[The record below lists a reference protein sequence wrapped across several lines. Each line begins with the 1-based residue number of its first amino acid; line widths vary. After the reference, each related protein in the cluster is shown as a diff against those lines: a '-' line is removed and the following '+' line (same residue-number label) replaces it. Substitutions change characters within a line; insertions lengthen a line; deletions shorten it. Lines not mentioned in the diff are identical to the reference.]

1 MNDSHT
7 TNHGSSGNG
16 NDLAALVADYER
28 NGAVCARGVAD
39 AALVQRVA
47 EAIDANLADPSPL
60 ALIASRDDD
69 PGKYATDFCNWSR
82 FPAYLELAQAAAPL
96 AQALMQSRTVRLYH
110 DHLLVKEAGTRQRT
124 PWHQDQ
130 PYYDVEG
137 RHVISMWFPVDPVPR
152 ESTLE
157 FVAGTHHGQWLMP
170 RTFMLQEAKW
180 FPEGSMQEVP
190 DIEADRDAHHILG
203 WALQPGDAVFFQ
215 GLCLHGSNGSQDRR
229 RVISIRY
236 LGDDAVRVQRQWRCS
251 PPIPAD
257 AEFPVLI
264 GDRSTI

>member
-1 MNDSHT
+1 MHT
-7 TNHGSSGNG
+7 APATTEHP
-16 NDLAALVADYER
+16 DMARLVADYER
-28 NGAVCARGVAD
+28 DGAVCARHVVD

-47 EAIDANLADPSPL
+47 AAIDANLAAPGPL

-69 PGKYATDFCNWSR
+69 PGKYATDFCNWHR
-82 FPAYLELAQAAAPL
+82 FEAYMELARTAAPI
-96 AQALMQSRTVRLYH
+96 AQALMRSQSVRLYH

-137 RHVISMWFPVDPVPR
+137 RQVVSMWFPVDPVPR

-170 RTFMLQEAKW
+170 RSFMVQEAKW
-180 FPEGSMQEVP
+180 FPEGSLEEVP
-190 DIEADRDAHHILG
+190 DVEANRDAYPIIG
-203 WALQPGDAVFFQ
+203 WALAPGDAVFFQ
-215 GLCLHGSNGSQDRR
+215 ALALHGSNGSAERR

-236 LGDDAVRVQRQWRCS
+236 LGDDARRVERPWRCS

-257 AEFPVLI
+257 ATFPVLI
-264 GDRSTI
+264 EAGGGI